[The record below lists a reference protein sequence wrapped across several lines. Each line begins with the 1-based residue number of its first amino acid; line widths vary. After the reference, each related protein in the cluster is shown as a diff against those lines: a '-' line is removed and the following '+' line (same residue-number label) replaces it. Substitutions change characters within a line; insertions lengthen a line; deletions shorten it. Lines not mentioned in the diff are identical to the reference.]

1 MVEKHIKSLLY
12 DHDCVIIPEFGGLI
26 TRYVSARINPV
37 KHSFLPPSKKVAFN
51 EKLVLND
58 GLLISTIAFRNNV
71 SKEEAQQM
79 VADFVHHAK
88 TTLQQD
94 NKFIL
99 HDIGVFKYNTERR
112 LEFEYVES
120 DNMLE
125 ASFGLPELTARPIRF
140 EEPAVLRTLKKE
152 IQPEKTQTKQPFKK
166 RLKRA
171 YNVAAGLALTGLS
184 VSALYFLSLQADYNL
199 SSLNPI
205 MLFNQ
210 SFNSGATAAADK
222 YAPDYIPF
230 TEEERM
236 LNYQV
241 ILPATQQPVAV
252 AEETLIEEELLQDE
266 VYNWD
271 ASDASEE
278 TTDLVATEVVTNEI
292 NPVAVVEEPEKEKT
306 TINKQ
311 TNRFYII
318 TGGYSTYLSAEN
330 ARYEVQTKDFND
342 AKVLEPGRGSKLY
355 RVSVADFETEEE
367 AHAALDKYRSTFGET
382 IWVFKK

>member
-12 DHDCVIIPEFGGLI
+12 DHDCVIIPDFGGLI

-51 EKLVLND
+51 EKLVMND
-58 GLLISTIAFRNNV
+58 GLLISTIAHRNQV

-79 VADFVHHAK
+79 VADFVRKAK
-88 TTLQQD
+88 TTLHQENRFVLQD
-94 NKFIL
+94 VGI
-99 HDIGVFKYNTERR
+99 FKYNTERR

-125 ASFGLPELTARPIRF
+125 DSFGLPELTVRPIRF

-152 IQPEKTQTKQPFKK
+152 RQPEQAQTKQPFRR

-171 YNVAAGLALTGLS
+171 YNMAAGLALFGLTA
-184 VSALYFLSLQADYNL
+184 SALYFLSLQADYNL

-210 SFNSGATAAADK
+210 SFKSGDEVTADRYAAD
-222 YAPDYIPF
+222 YVPF
-230 TEEERM
+230 TEEER
-236 LNYQV
+236 LSNYQV
-241 ILPATQQPVAV
+241 ILPGGNVPAAV
-252 AEETLIEEELLQDE
+252 EQEETEEQAVEQEVESIETLTGDSE
-266 VYNWD
+266 VSVNED
-271 ASDASEE
+271 VKPAEATKIE
-278 TTDLVATEVVTNEI
+278 TPTAAE
-292 NPVAVVEEPEKEKT
+292 PVLTIKEK
-306 TINKQ
+306 

-330 ARYEVQTKDFND
+330 GRYEVQTKGFDQ
-342 AKVLEPGRGSKLY
+342 AKVLTPGPGSRLY
-355 RVSVADFETEEE
+355 RVSVADFATAEE
-367 AHAALDKYRSTFGET
+367 AKASLDKYRSTFGET
-382 IWVFKK
+382 IWVFNY